1 MESQTQNSPQKKA
14 SSQNTVLPAEP
25 TAQLNTICK
34 MYLKIHSSYRNV
46 VAICDADL
54 IGKKFEEGKRQ
65 LDLREN
71 FYKSPSVF
79 TKEQIIK
86 IIQQQIDEDATFNIV
101 GPKATQA
108 SIEAG
113 LLTKQDIDKIQDIPF
128 ALTLL

>member
-1 MESQTQNSPQKKA
+1 
-14 SSQNTVLPAEP
+14 
-25 TAQLNTICK
+25 

-71 FYKSPSVF
+71 FYKSDNIL
-79 TKEQIIK
+79 TEEQVIK
-86 IIQQQIDEDATFNIV
+86 LIQKQIEEDATFNIV
-101 GPKATQA
+101 GQKATEAAIA
-108 SIEAG
+108 SG
-113 LLTKQDIDKIQDIPF
+113 LLTEKDVDKIQNIPF